1 MAGVAPCV
9 IPYELWLET
18 TAQCIQRGMATLQ
31 VYNMKQA
38 QADIESVYSMGL
50 FDDVNI
56 LPSPA
61 EDATS
66 DAPKASL
73 LCCGCAAMCL

>member
-1 MAGVAPCV
+1 
-9 IPYELWLET
+9 
-18 TAQCIQRGMATLQ
+18 
-31 VYNMKQA
+31 MKQA

-61 EDATS
+61 EDSTA
-66 DAPKASL
+66 DAPKVQGNRVWFIDSSI
-73 LCCGCAAMCL
+73 

>member
-1 MAGVAPCV
+1 M
-9 IPYELWLET
+9 
-18 TAQCIQRGMATLQ
+18 QCAMATVQ

-66 DAPKASL
+66 DAPKATL
-73 LCCGCAAMCL
+73 LCCACPTEYVCSLDCIMQS